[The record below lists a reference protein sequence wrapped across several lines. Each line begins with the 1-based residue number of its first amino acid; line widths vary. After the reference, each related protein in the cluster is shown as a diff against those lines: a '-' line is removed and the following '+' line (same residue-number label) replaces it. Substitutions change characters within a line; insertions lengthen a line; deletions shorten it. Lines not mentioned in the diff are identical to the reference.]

1 MTTAASESGPAGQTP
16 PPRPAS
22 LRWPLDQGG
31 WNPVPTASP
40 GENLI
45 ETADVRGTVEL
56 EYSVPPGCQAGERP
70 VEFAWLIHEWIG
82 VRPPETR
89 SAAIEPVTTDC
100 DSAEHHRL
108 ARHQRNPNL
117 RTDRPRPDW
126 HQPALWPRPTLP
138 FDPIRCESTPGAPTG
153 FNSHQKKPF

>member
-70 VEFAWLIHEWIG
+70 VEFAWLIHEGMDWGAAARDKIG
-82 VRPPETR
+82 RDRTR
-89 SAAIEPVTTDC
+89 D
-100 DSAEHHRL
+100 D
-108 ARHQRNPNL
+108 
-117 RTDRPRPDW
+117 
-126 HQPALWPRPTLP
+126 
-138 FDPIRCESTPGAPTG
+138 
-153 FNSHQKKPF
+153 